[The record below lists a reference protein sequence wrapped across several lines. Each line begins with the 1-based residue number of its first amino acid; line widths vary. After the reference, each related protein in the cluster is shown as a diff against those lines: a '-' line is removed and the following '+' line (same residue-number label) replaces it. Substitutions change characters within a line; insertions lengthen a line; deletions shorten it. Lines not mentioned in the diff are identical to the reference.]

1 MSISTQSTCYLIFI
15 FLLSFIQMFSFRG
28 HVAYKNVRRSFERS
42 MEGPGC
48 CYESLLPPPTPHPSP
63 PYPSHRQPCL
73 IPFSPS
79 PSCRC
84 QPDDS
89 KTITQGEGCGGGDEG
104 GEGLNIWLSRSLGRM
119 LESRR
124 PLPLSRPAS
133 HESISN

>member
-63 PYPSHRQPCL
+63 PLPIRPTDSHV
-73 IPFSPS
+73 
-79 PSCRC
+79 
-84 QPDDS
+84 
-89 KTITQGEGCGGGDEG
+89 
-104 GEGLNIWLSRSLGRM
+104 LSLS
-119 LESRR
+119 
-124 PLPLSRPAS
+124 PLPPLVVASQTIAKRSREARGAAAAMKG
-133 HESISN
+133 ERV